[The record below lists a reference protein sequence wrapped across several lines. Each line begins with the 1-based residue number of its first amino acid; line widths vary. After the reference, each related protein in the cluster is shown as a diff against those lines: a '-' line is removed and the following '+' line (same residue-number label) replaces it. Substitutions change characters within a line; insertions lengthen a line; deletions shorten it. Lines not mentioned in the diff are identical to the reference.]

1 MATSLDQRLPFT
13 YDLGNQ
19 YQNIRGSSQPP
30 SRHTNMANV
39 PRIELYSPQESVPRC
54 YATVSPSAIRQ
65 PLDAPVS
72 IFSSDYEKT
81 IKKSKSDTGMRKSF
95 WSKLKRNK
103 SGNHRHSDM
112 LTAYTRSDPRQARA
126 SGKLIWSS
134 EHHIWMFPDPDTSGD
149 EQHSVP
155 WQLWPTRENG
165 RRPRSTMTTRLANDS
180 DELLFAQ
187 IPGHYTLSPYDS
199 VNNDDLLPTY
209 TAGRNFGDV
218 ATRTGTESQWTL
230 VATRVSGSASVH

>member
-1 MATSLDQRLPFT
+1 MAS
-13 YDLGNQ
+13 
-19 YQNIRGSSQPP
+19 
-30 SRHTNMANV
+30 V

-54 YATVSPSAIRQ
+54 YGTISPGATRA
-65 PLDAPVS
+65 PLDPPVS
-72 IFSSDYEKT
+72 IFSSDYEQT
-81 IKKSKSDTGMRKSF
+81 IKKSKSDNGMRKSF

-103 SGNHRHSDM
+103 SENHRHSDM
-112 LTAYTRSDPRQARA
+112 LTAAYTRSDPRQARA
-126 SGKLIWSS
+126 SGKLIWSN
-134 EHHIWMFPDPDTSGD
+134 EHHMWMFPDPDTSGD
-149 EQHSVP
+149 EQQSSP
-155 WQLWPTRENG
+155 WQWWPARENE
-165 RRPRSTMTTRLANDS
+165 RRSRSTMTTRLANDS

-230 VATRVSGSASVH
+230 VAKRVSGSASVH